1 MALLLENVTKRFG
14 DFTAVDQLNL
24 KVEKGSMYGFL
35 GANGAGKTTTF
46 RMILGLLNANEGHIT
61 WNDKTISYATSPEIG
76 YLPEERGLYPKMKVE
91 EQLIF
96 LGELRGMSK
105 AEAKKAIHYWLDRF
119 EVSQNKNKKV
129 EELSKGNQ
137 QKIQVIAALMHDPKL
152 LILDEPFSGLD
163 PVNVEMLK
171 KAIIDFRN
179 NGATILFSSHR
190 MDHVE
195 ELCEQLSII
204 HHGKQIVS
212 GSLRDV
218 KRSFGRQ
225 NVRIRS
231 DHDLKALDNV
241 RGVISV
247 AHSVEGAVIPN
258 RRGRSCE
265 RFAVS
270 CIESRADP
278 SFRNRRAFLAGHF
291 HRKGGERICVSFGSS
306 LNRHLRQRRK
316 PSLSPLQLLS

>member
-1 MALLLENVTKRFG
+1 MTLQIEQVTKRFG
-14 DFTAVDQLNL
+14 DFTAVDQLSL
-24 KVEKGSMYGFL
+24 SVEQGTMYGFL

-46 RMILGLLNANEGHIT
+46 RMILGLLNANEGRIS
-61 WNDKTISYATSPEIG
+61 WNGKSISYATSPEIG
-76 YLPEERGLYPKMKVE
+76 YLPEERGLYPKMKVD
-91 EQLIF
+91 EQLLF
-96 LGELRGMSK
+96 LGELRGMHK
-105 AEAKKAIHYWLDRF
+105 ADAKKAIHYWLDRF
-119 EVSQNKNKKV
+119 EVPQYVNKKV

-152 LILDEPFSGLD
+152 IILDEPFSGLD

-171 KAIIDFRN
+171 RAIIDSRN

-204 HHGKQIVS
+204 HRGKQIVS

-231 DHDLKALDNV
+231 DYDLTALDQIQGVLNV
-241 RGVISV
+241 N
-247 AHSVEGAVIPN
+247 HSIEGAVFQI
-258 RRGRSCE
+258 E
-265 RFAVS
+265 DEAVAAELLTAALQAGPIRHFE
-270 CIESRADP
+270 IE
-278 SFRNRRAFLAGHF
+278 
-291 HRKGGERICVSFGSS
+291 E
-306 LNRHLRQRRK
+306 
-316 PSLSPLQLLS
+316 PSLQDIFIAKVGKEHA